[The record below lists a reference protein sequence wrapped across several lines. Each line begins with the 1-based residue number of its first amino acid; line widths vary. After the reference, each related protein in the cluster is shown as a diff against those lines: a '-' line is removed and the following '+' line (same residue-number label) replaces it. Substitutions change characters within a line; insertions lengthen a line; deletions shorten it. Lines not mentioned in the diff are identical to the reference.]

1 MKETFDV
8 QAASEALKS
17 ALSSND
23 ELIAKFADANKKVE
37 EAFTSGGGAL
47 GGNLGAIA
55 GNLWIEGSGESFEH
69 KVRTET
75 ENFLAYKVNDII
87 NEMQSFSE
95 TASQTYGSSNQ

>member
-1 MKETFDV
+1 MKESFDV
-8 QAASEALKS
+8 QAATDALKS

-37 EAFTSGGGAL
+37 EAFTSAGGAL

-55 GNLWIEGSGESFEH
+55 GNLWVEGSGESFEH
-69 KVRTET
+69 KVKTET
-75 ENFLAYKVNDII
+75 ENFLAYKVNEII

-95 TASQTYGSSNQ
+95 SANQTYGNNN